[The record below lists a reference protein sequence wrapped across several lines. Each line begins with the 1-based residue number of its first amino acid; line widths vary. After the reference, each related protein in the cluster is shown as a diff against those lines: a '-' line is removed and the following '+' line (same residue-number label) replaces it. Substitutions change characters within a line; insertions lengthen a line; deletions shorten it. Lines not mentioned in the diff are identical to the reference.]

1 MRYGVWGTCFG
12 VVGAIVSVGSVTFV
26 AVDLGLLEIGL
37 LTATGGLGAREGG
50 ALLLLLE
57 ALR

>member
-1 MRYGVWGTCFG
+1 MRYGVWGTRFG
-12 VVGAIVSVGSVTFV
+12 VVGAIVSVGSVTFA
-26 AVDLGLLEIGL
+26 AVLGLLEIGL
-37 LTATGGLGAREGG
+37 LAATGGLGAREGG

>member
-26 AVDLGLLEIGL
+26 AVGLGLLEIGL
-37 LTATGGLGAREGG
+37 LAATGGLGAREGG
-50 ALLLLLE
+50 ALLLLL
-57 ALR
+57 